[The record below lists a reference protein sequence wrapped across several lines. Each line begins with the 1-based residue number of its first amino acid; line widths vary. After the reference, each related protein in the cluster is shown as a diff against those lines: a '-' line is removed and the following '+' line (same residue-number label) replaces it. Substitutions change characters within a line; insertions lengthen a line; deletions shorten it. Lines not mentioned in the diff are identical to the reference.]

1 MMLSVTTLHLK
12 LAMAQPGCPICRLR
26 RESEARY
33 IFFFL
38 YENIND
44 LETRIHLIAGQGL
57 CPAHTWQAFQREVS
71 GFGDGLGNSI
81 VYADLCQRVQMELE
95 RHRSRGNGHAPSR
108 LTRWRDR
115 LMRWLASHHV
125 RPNPP
130 ALLTPQ
136 EPCRVCEIGEQA
148 VDSNLG
154 WLLEACADDDSA
166 FRHLYAAS
174 SGLCLPHLRQA
185 VRLAKPHDQCGL
197 DFIVTTDTRRLTNL
211 VHDLSEYGRKHA
223 WDHRGEVLTDAERA
237 SVERA
242 VSFFGGLPPDQIGA
256 MPTER

>member
-1 MMLSVTTLHLK
+1 MLAVTTLHLK
-12 LAMAQPGCPICRLR
+12 LAMDQPGCPICRLR

-44 LETRIHLIAGQGL
+44 LETRLHLIASQGL

-81 VYADLCQRVQMELE
+81 VYVDLCQRIRTELE
-95 RHRSRGNGHAPSR
+95 RYRPRTNGHTPSH
-108 LTRWRDR
+108 LPHWRDR
-115 LMRWLASHHV
+115 LMRWLASQRIGLD
-125 RPNPP
+125 RPDS
-130 ALLTPQ
+130 LTPH

-148 VDSNLG
+148 VESNLG
-154 WLLEACADDDSA
+154 WLIEACADDDPA
-166 FRHLYAAS
+166 FRQLYAAS

-185 VRLAKPHDQCGL
+185 VMIAKSHDQCGF
-197 DFIVTTDTRRLTNL
+197 DFILMTDARRLTDL

-223 WDHRGEVLTDAERA
+223 WDHRDEVLTDAERA

-242 VSFFGGLPPDQIGA
+242 VSFFGGLPPNPIGV
-256 MPTER
+256 PR